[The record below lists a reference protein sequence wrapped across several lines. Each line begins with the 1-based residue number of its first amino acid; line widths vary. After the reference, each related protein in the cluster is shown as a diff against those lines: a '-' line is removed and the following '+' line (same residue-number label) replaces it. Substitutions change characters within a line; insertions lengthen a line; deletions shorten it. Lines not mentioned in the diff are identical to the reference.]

1 MSTVESSGGGAAAIR
16 LGKGTA
22 TMREIFRKWG
32 MPAALIV
39 PIVVVIIG
47 AVVGNIVVGGA
58 KGAYISVAVF
68 VVTIIYARGV
78 GGESRFSPPALKA
91 SPTATTYE
99 LADLLVRIQ
108 SEAGR
113 RKNPESRP
121 VSTSGQPS

>member
-16 LGKGTA
+16 LDKWTG
-22 TMREIFRKWG
+22 TMRETFRKWKV
-32 MPAALIV
+32 PAALIV

-58 KGAYISVAVF
+58 KGAYISVSVF

-78 GGESRFSPPALKA
+78 GGESRFAPPVLKA
-91 SPTATTYE
+91 SSTATTSE

-121 VSTSGQPS
+121 VSPSG